1 MSGRNTL
8 LSYKDLKTGTLD
20 FGAAQDP
27 DVQRILAGH
36 AVRFSQQCA
45 AIPGPFQV
53 PARTNLKAIR
63 AKYAGTN

>member
-1 MSGRNTL
+1 M
-8 LSYKDLKTGTLD
+8 
-20 FGAAQDP
+20 
-27 DVQRILAGH
+27 LAEALFYLGLANYRLAEGGQKERAGD